1 MTVRAI
7 YVHKS
12 LRGSYID
19 ALFRRVFRQLLG
31 IKPEQPLP
39 PVGPDAIVVSDQRSG
54 SGLLRGTGLLLTAQS
69 RLADRHFSAF
79 LQTDFPSA
87 VQSVSIR
94 GVSTKLKV
102 NYGRTS
108 PPVYLP

>member
-54 SGLLRGTGLLLTAQS
+54 SGLLRGTGLLFDSSIETCRQALQHFFS
-69 RLADRHFSAF
+69 NRLPFCS
-79 LQTDFPSA
+79 
-87 VQSVSIR
+87 SIR
-94 GVSTKLKV
+94 
-102 NYGRTS
+102 
-108 PPVYLP
+108 